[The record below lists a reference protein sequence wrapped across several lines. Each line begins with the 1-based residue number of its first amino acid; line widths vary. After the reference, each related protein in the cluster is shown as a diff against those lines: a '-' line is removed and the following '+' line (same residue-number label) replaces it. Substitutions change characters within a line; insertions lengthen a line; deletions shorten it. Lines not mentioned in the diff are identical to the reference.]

1 MKIRPARCHT
11 SGQALLASLANAT
24 LLRVSTVLRP
34 ASPRHPSQP
43 SRGMTLALC
52 QLAWAHLK
60 AVEPS
65 CLRFLVGRR

>member
-11 SGQALLASLANAT
+11 LGKALLASLANAT

-43 SRGMTLALC
+43 SRGMTLALS
-52 QLAWAHLK
+52 QLVRTHLK
-60 AVEPS
+60 AVELS